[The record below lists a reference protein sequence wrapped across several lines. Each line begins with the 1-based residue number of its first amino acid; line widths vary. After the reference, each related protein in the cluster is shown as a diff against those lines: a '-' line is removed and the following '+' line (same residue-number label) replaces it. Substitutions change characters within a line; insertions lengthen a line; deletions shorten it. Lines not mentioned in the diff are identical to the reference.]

1 MIVFAREESF
11 VIYDRNP
18 RIVRRA
24 SQWAA
29 VFLIVPLL
37 VLAGG
42 HPAAEV
48 WAETGQAAEAQAIDQ
63 AAEAQADG
71 QADDLWDVPPAGGW
85 PTLDEIKADAWLV
98 LDRQTGRT
106 VLEKNAD
113 KVMFP
118 ASTTKIMTAI
128 LALEYGHLDREV
140 TVSRTA
146 VNLTSGSS
154 KVGFVSGEI
163 IALRDVLAGLMVGSG
178 NDAANVIAE
187 TLAGS
192 NEGFALQMNK
202 MASRLG
208 MTSSHFCNP
217 SGLQDYSHVVTAR
230 DMARLADYA
239 MDNPEFRALVNLRSY
254 AMPAT
259 NKHPYLGWSL
269 LFNTNKLLNFGD
281 TAFRSD
287 YIREYSGIKT
297 GSTDVAGNNLIAA
310 AISVGGHELISV
322 LMGVPPGMNSC
333 TTFNYSRTLLDEA
346 ARMVDGGQTT
356 VSGSGSETAGETAVT
371 TSAAGQTSSDGSPA
385 TEPTSAPTSGQTTA
399 DPSATGIAATN
410 TDGGKPTGGGGLG
423 GFLTANLWRTAF
435 IGFLLWAGIWLARRC
450 WQIKRRRRRKAIRS
464 LPIRPRRVDAP

>member
-11 VIYDRNP
+11 VIYERNP
-18 RIVRRA
+18 KIVRRVI
-24 SQWAA
+24 QWAA
-29 VFLIVPLL
+29 VFLIVPGL
-37 VLAGG
+37 VFAGG
-42 HPAAEV
+42 LQAAEV
-48 WAETGQAAEAQAIDQ
+48 RAETEQAAEAQAIG
-63 AAEAQADG
+63 ET
-71 QADDLWDVPPAGGW
+71 DDIWDVPPAGGW

-113 KVMFP
+113 AVLFP

-140 TVSRTA
+140 TVSKTA

-154 KVGFVSGEI
+154 KVGFISGEI
-163 IALRDVLAGLMVGSG
+163 VALRDVLAGLMVGSG
-178 NDAANVIAE
+178 NDAANIIAE

-192 NEGFALQMNK
+192 NEGFALLMNK
-202 MASRLG
+202 LASRLG
-208 MTSSHFCNP
+208 MTGSHFCNP

-239 MDNPEFRALVNLRSY
+239 MDNPEFRALVNLRTY

-269 LFNTNKLLNFGD
+269 LYNTNKLLNFGD
-281 TAFRSD
+281 SAFRSD

-297 GSTDVAGNNLIAA
+297 GSTDIAGNNLIAA

-322 LMGVPPGMNSC
+322 LLGVPPGMNSC
-333 TTFNYSRTLLDEA
+333 TTFNYTRTLLDEA
-346 ARMVDGGQTT
+346 ARIVDGGQTT
-356 VSGSGSETAGETAVT
+356 ASGSESETSGETAGT
-371 TSAAGQTSSDGSPA
+371 TAAAGQTTSDGSPA
-385 TEPTSAPTSGQTTA
+385 TGTTAVPTSDPTTA
-399 DPSATGIAATN
+399 EPSATGMAATN
-410 TDGGKPTGGGGLG
+410 PDGGNPTGGGFG

-435 IGFLLWAGIWLARRC
+435 IGFLLWAGIWLTRRF